1 MFSGVIFKKRNSG
14 VFLPI
19 SDFFIMEKA
28 VITFETILVGS
39 FNFKIFS
46 YLPVYNLLLC
56 DNNGLTVREQCA
68 V

>member
-1 MFSGVIFKKRNSG
+1 
-14 VFLPI
+14 
-19 SDFFIMEKA
+19 MEKA

-68 V
+68 VWQRQKNLDAANNKS